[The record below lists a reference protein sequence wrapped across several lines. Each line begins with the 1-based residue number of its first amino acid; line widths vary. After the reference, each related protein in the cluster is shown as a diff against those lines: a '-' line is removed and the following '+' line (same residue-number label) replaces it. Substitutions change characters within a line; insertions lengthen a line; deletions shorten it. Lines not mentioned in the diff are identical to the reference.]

1 MKVIICE
8 CILVTVGIV
17 SLIYWHKKI
26 DADTTWVYAIYIA
39 IIIILSV
46 FALITIEQ
54 FWIIHK

>member
-39 IIIILSV
+39 IIIILSL

-54 FWIIHK
+54 F